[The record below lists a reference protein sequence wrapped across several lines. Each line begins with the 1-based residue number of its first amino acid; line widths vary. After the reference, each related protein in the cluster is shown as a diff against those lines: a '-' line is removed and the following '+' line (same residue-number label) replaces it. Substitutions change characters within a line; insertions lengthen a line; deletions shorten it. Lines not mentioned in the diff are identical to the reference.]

1 MTQRFSQIKTPG
13 PAVTLA
19 DMVPLVWRR
28 RGVALLVF
36 ACCMALGAFLVPFW
50 QPEFRASGQVGFLP
64 ATPAPLAL
72 KDAVGPAP
80 VFQISDLDTEMAMVR
95 GTAVLSAAR
104 SVLRGDGINFD
115 PPPAP
120 LAQWLGIAPSQNTMA
135 VPPGMTAEMVRE
147 NRDIAILRG
156 KIKTVQI
163 DNARVIEISLFD
175 TDPERAR
182 RMLDAVI
189 DSYVWKR
196 EKDLRRKLT
205 DQYDETVRQ
214 RGEAEATL
222 AQDQQALIDW
232 QDQHPIS
239 GFVPRGGGD
248 GKAAGS
254 GDSDLGRE
262 LENIR
267 AQRQAAQ
274 IDLLGLQARQQ
285 AIAAAQ
291 GDVAQLMKL
300 PEISNSETV
309 RELNLRLAVLRG
321 TKADLGRRYG
331 PRHPLVMANNA
342 QILQA
347 EDDVRAAISAQIAAI
362 DRDAQNAATRFGAF
376 AQEYD
381 RVLAQAAGDN
391 RDRLAFDQLNRKLDA
406 STADVSVLTDRARLM
421 QSELAALRPDVEIVQ
436 IPETPGKP
444 VFPSRKHIAMIAIA
458 LSVVAA
464 MAAAIL
470 REYFDRALHRASEA
484 EILTGLPVFA
494 VLPRVSPHPAR
505 RVTEEENEAIGHL
518 QTILRLRRDAG
529 QIPRSE
535 GPAEGFG
542 GRVVC
547 ITSPMP
553 GEGKSRLAQKMAVRL
568 AQNSQRVLLLDGDL
582 RRPTLATH
590 PIAGRME
597 NDLARNGIK
606 ADLPLVLQGD
616 ATLDQ
621 AIFSIRFEDGGDGR
635 SGDVY
640 YDFLGAEDAVSSA
653 LAGQL
658 MAEKL
663 MGMIQDLRHRYD
675 YIVVDAPPVLAVAD
689 AIWLMRAADDRLLLI
704 RAQKSRREDIIDAV
718 QRLEQAGCRA
728 DGFIFSG
735 VSRRGAYYGGKKR
748 RKRP

>member
-1 MTQRFSQIKTPG
+1 MTQRFSPIKTAG
-13 PAVTLA
+13 QAVTLA
-19 DMVPLVWRR
+19 DMVPLIWGR

-36 ACCMALGAFLVPFW
+36 ACFLALTAFWVPLW
-50 QPEFRASGQVGFLP
+50 QPLFRASGQIGFLP

-72 KDAVGPAP
+72 KDATPPTP

-104 SVLRGDGINFD
+104 AVLQGDGIVFD
-115 PPPAP
+115 PEPSP
-120 LAQWLGIAPSQNTMA
+120 LARWLGIKPAQETMV
-135 VPPGMTAEMVRE
+135 VPPGMTAERVHE

-156 KIKTVQI
+156 KIKTAQI

-175 TDPERAR
+175 ADPERAR

-196 EKDLRRKLT
+196 ANDLRRKLA

-214 RGEAEATL
+214 RAQAEAAL
-222 AQDQQALIDW
+222 AQNQQALMDW
-232 QDQHPIS
+232 QDQHPLTGS
-239 GFVPRGGGD
+239 VVGGG
-248 GKAAGS
+248 GGS
-254 GDSDLGRE
+254 GAAASGTSDLGRD

-285 AIAAAQ
+285 AIAATQ
-291 GDVAQLMKL
+291 GDVGQLMKL

-331 PRHPLVMANNA
+331 PRHPLVMANDA

-347 EDDVRAAISAQIAAI
+347 QDDVRAAISAQIAAI
-362 DRDAQNAATRFGAF
+362 DRDAQNAATRFRTF
-376 AQEYD
+376 AQEYN
-381 RVLAQAAGDN
+381 RVLAQAVADN
-391 RDRLAFDQLNRKLDA
+391 RDRLAFDQLSRKLDA
-406 STADVSVLTDRARLM
+406 ATAEVSVLTDRARIM

-458 LSVVAA
+458 LSALLA

-484 EILTGLPVFA
+484 EILTGLPIFA

-518 QTILRLRRDAG
+518 QTILRLRRDTARAG
-529 QIPRSE
+529 NDD
-535 GPAEGFG
+535 GPAARYG

-553 GEGKSRLAQKMAVRL
+553 GEGKSRLAQKMAVRF

-582 RRPTLATH
+582 RRPTLEKQ
-590 PIAGRME
+590 PIAGRVGPVE
-597 NDLARNGIK
+597 GNNPDFS
-606 ADLPLVLQGD
+606 LVLQGD
-616 ATLDQ
+616 ATPDQ
-621 AIFSIRFEDGGDGR
+621 AIFPVRLDDEGDGKP
-635 SGDVY
+635 GDVY
-640 YDFLGAEDAVSSA
+640 YDFLGAQDAVSSA

-663 MGMIQDLRHRYD
+663 LGLMQDLRHRYD

-704 RAQKSRREDIIDAV
+704 RAQKSRREDILDAV
-718 QRLEQAGCRA
+718 RRLEQAGCAA
-728 DGFIFSG
+728 DGLIFSG